1 MKQYRKVLSII
12 LLISMVFTLGL
23 VNAEEEKVLNI
34 FSWEGYIDAQ
44 TLEEFTNDTGI
55 KVTIP
60 LLMPTKKCY

>member
-44 TLEEFTNDTGI
+44 TLEEFTNDTR
-55 KVTIP
+55 
-60 LLMPTKKCY
+60 Y